1 MARRGDLHNLTEAVR
16 TPCFVASWSGRPRVT
31 RARTKGCTVPKYLIE
46 RDVPGAGG
54 LSPEGLRA
62 AAAESNKAVTAL
74 SPRVQ
79 WQQSYVADDKIFCVY
94 IADDEAVVREHARLS
109 GMPVTVI
116 TEIRSVVDPTA
127 DTP

>member
-1 MARRGDLHNLTEAVR
+1 M
-16 TPCFVASWSGRPRVT
+16 
-31 RARTKGCTVPKYLIE
+31 PKYLIE